1 MQILNGKKM
10 EGMICDMTG
19 KEVKKMFMCPCR
31 VKLTEKFVCDKDCIY
46 CSKKYKVEER

>member
-1 MQILNGKKM
+1 MLNGKKM

-19 KEVKKMFMCPCR
+19 KEVKEMFMCPCR
-31 VKLTEKFVCDKDCIY
+31 VKLKEKFICDKDCIY